1 MIPTYHGYDTP
12 ALVHAHHTAHHP
24 VYAGNN
30 NSVAEAEVP
39 KYARWETEQSLITV
53 SVFLTDNCGQWAQEC
68 KNLTADLSAM
78 TDFKRILLCN
88 LSKELY

>member
-1 MIPTYHGYDTP
+1 MIPYHGYEAP

-39 KYARWETEQSLITV
+39 KYARWE
-53 SVFLTDNCGQWAQEC
+53 QE
-68 KNLTADLSAM
+68 
-78 TDFKRILLCN
+78 
-88 LSKELY
+88 

>member
-1 MIPTYHGYDTP
+1 MIPYHGYEAP

-39 KYARWETEQSLITV
+39 KYARWEKEMEQEHNQR
-53 SVFLTDNCGQWAQEC
+53 VFLADNCGQRHYRVKTWQQIC
-68 KNLTADLSAM
+68 QQWLISNR
-78 TDFKRILLCN
+78 F
-88 LSKELY
+88 